1 MVWKQKLK
9 RVAAFFLLGEKCGGA
24 TSQLKNGTV
33 SITLILLEIVF
44 SFFFL
49 FKYHLYLPFCA
60 VRVCVCV
67 WIVCPDVCV
76 CVNSVCVCVWILCPD
91 GTLPS
96 WSLSYRLWARCHP
109 WAGGSH
115 RSFAGFILWSA
126 SQQPASP
133 NPSVSR
139 PWMALSLQTAAFSFP
154 FSLE

>member
-67 WIVCPDVCV
+67 NCVSRCVCVCEFCVCV
-76 CVNSVCVCVWILCPD
+76 CVNSVSRWNLALLEFVLQAVSQVSPMGRWLSPQLCWLYSVVR
-91 GTLPS
+91 LP
-96 WSLSYRLWARCHP
+96 AAC
-109 WAGGSH
+109 
-115 RSFAGFILWSA
+115 
-126 SQQPASP
+126 QPQP
-133 NPSVSR
+133 QC
-139 PWMALSLQTAAFSFP
+139 L
-154 FSLE
+154 

>member
-60 VRVCVCV
+60 VRVCVCMCEL
-67 WIVCPDVCV
+67 CPDVCV
-76 CVNSVCVCVWILCPD
+76 CVNSVCVCVCEFCVQMEPCPP
-91 GTLPS
+91 GVCPTGCEPGVT
-96 WSLSYRLWARCHP
+96 H
-109 WAGGSH
+109 G
-115 RSFAGFILWSA
+115 
-126 SQQPASP
+126 Q
-133 NPSVSR
+133 V
-139 PWMALSLQTAAFSFP
+139 ALTAALLALFCGPPPS
-154 FSLE
+154 SLPAPTPVSLDPEWH